1 MQGQLHLS
9 AEKQVF
15 PLLFH
20 YHGSSGSVSA
30 CSWVVTS
37 LPSWPLV
44 TFSVSFSRRSSDC
57 QMLSLPLCSKSLFFF
72 KFQKTQMFLTILY

>member
-1 MQGQLHLS
+1 MTLNSSNAGS
-9 AEKQVF
+9 AAFECRETGLPSV
-15 PLLFH
+15 FH

-44 TFSVSFSRRSSDC
+44 TFSVSFSRRSS
-57 QMLSLPLCSKSLFFF
+57 K
-72 KFQKTQMFLTILY
+72 